1 VPIGVVLAGGLG
13 RRIGGAKARVELHRR
28 ALISYPV
35 EAVWRALGNVTIVAK
50 IDSELPTLPGVAVWV
65 EPQEPRHPLTGIAH
79 ALGMSAGR
87 PVLVCAADM
96 PLVSPELIAAIAHAD
111 PGQAPAVVA
120 SSGGELQPLL
130 GCYQP
135 AALEPLSAANAAGG
149 IALRD
154 AVAGLVP
161 SIYEVDDPDELFNVN
176 SPDELLHASAILDRR
191 ATRGPG
197 AYPNVKS

>member
-1 VPIGVVLAGGLG
+1 MLAGGLG

-28 ALISYPV
+28 ALISYPL

-50 IDSELPTLPGVAVWV
+50 IDTELPSLPGVAVWV

-79 ALGMSAGR
+79 ALGMSDGR

-111 PGQAPAVVA
+111 PGEAPAVVA
-120 SSGGELQPLL
+120 SSGGALQPLL

-135 AALEPLSAANAAGG
+135 AALEPLTSANAAGG

-154 AVAGLVP
+154 AVAGLGP
-161 SIYEVDDPDELFNVN
+161 SIYEVENRDELFNVN
-176 SPDELLHASAILDRR
+176 TPDELLHATAMLDRR
-191 ATRGPG
+191 ARVLRTT
-197 AYPNVKS
+197 YPNVKS